1 MADQARDITVIP
13 PRRLSGRYELGEL
26 LGVGGMSEVHLA
38 RDLRLKRDV
47 AVKVLRADLATDPS
61 VNVRFQREAE
71 HAAALNH
78 PAIAAVYDTGE
89 VDGPNGSLPYIVME
103 YVDGLTLR
111 DLLSTRGPLRARRAV
126 EVIGQ
131 ACEALSFSH
140 QRGIVHRDIKPANIM
155 VGPGGSVKVV
165 DFGIAKAIADSA
177 HNVTQTGAVIG
188 TAHYLSPEQA
198 RGDRV
203 DARSDVYSLG
213 CVFYELLSG
222 APPFVGDSAVAVAY
236 QHVGRE
242 PAPPSRHDGR
252 ISPDLDAVVL
262 KAMAKNPDNR
272 YQTAADM
279 RTDLVRWQR
288 GLTPYAASASAD
300 GGAVTAP
307 VPSETVGKNPP
318 AEDPATQQVRRDEPD
333 ASPSIRRWLI
343 AIAVL
348 VALTVA
354 GAVAVNVVNGDE
366 RDATAPDVST
376 SLEPTA
382 SPDASTSPAAIAVPD
397 VSSMTYGDA
406 VRKLTAA
413 GFQRFQRVSLPSPPE
428 MKDRVLGTNP
438 STNQR
443 IATTDEV
450 TVVLGSGL
458 LPGTHG

>member
-1 MADQARDITVIP
+1 VTP

-38 RDLRLKRDV
+38 RDLRLQRDV
-47 AVKVLRADLATDPS
+47 AVKVLRADLTTDPS
-61 VNVRFQREAE
+61 VNARFQREAQ
-71 HAAALNH
+71 HAASLNH
-78 PAIAAVYDTGE
+78 PAIAAIYDTGE
-89 VDGPNGSLPYIVME
+89 VDSPNGSMPYIVME

-111 DLLSTRGPLRARRAV
+111 ELLSTQGPLRARRAV
-126 EVIGQ
+126 EVIGE

-165 DFGIAKAIADSA
+165 DFGIAKAIADST

-203 DARSDVYSLG
+203 DARADVYSLG

-222 APPFVGDSAVAVAY
+222 ATPFVGDSAVAVAY

-242 PAPPSRHDGR
+242 PAPPSTHDGR

-288 GLTPYAASASAD
+288 GLRPSAADD
-300 GGAVTAP
+300 GRGVTAP
-307 VPSETVGKNPP
+307 LPPGTVG
-318 AEDPATQQVRRDEPD
+318 EDPATQPVRTDETD

-343 AIAVL
+343 AVAVL
-348 VALTVA
+348 VALAVA
-354 GAVAVNVVNGDE
+354 GTITVDFVNRDE
-366 RDATAPDVST
+366 RAATAPDVST
-376 SLEPTA
+376 NLEPTA
-382 SPDASTSPAAIAVPD
+382 SPGPSTSPAGVAVPD

-406 VRKLTAA
+406 VRTLTAA
-413 GFQRFQRVSLPSPPE
+413 GFQRFQQVSLPSPPE
-428 MKDRVLGTNP
+428 MRGRVLGTNP
-438 STNQR
+438 LTNQR
-443 IATTDEV
+443 IAVTDEV
-450 TVVLGSGL
+450 TVVLGSGV
-458 LPGTHG
+458 LPGDAHG

>member
-1 MADQARDITVIP
+1 MIP

-38 RDLRLKRDV
+38 RDLRLQRDV
-47 AVKVLRADLATDPS
+47 AVKLLRADLATDPN
-61 VNVRFQREAE
+61 VNVRFQREAR

-78 PAIAAVYDTGE
+78 PAIAAIYDTGE
-89 VDGPNGSLPYIVME
+89 VDSPNGSLPYIVME

-111 DLLSTRGPLRARRAV
+111 DLLTTRGPLRARRAV
-126 EVIGQ
+126 EVIGE

-177 HNVTQTGAVIG
+177 HSVTQTGAVIG

-203 DARSDVYSLG
+203 DARADVYSIG

-242 PAPPSRHDGR
+242 PMPPSTHDSR
-252 ISPDLDAVVL
+252 ISSDLDAVVL

-288 GLTPYAASASAD
+288 GLTPYAAMAIAHGS
-300 GGAVTAP
+300 GVTAP
-307 VPSETVGKNPP
+307 VPSDTVEDNPP
-318 AEDPATQQVRRDEPD
+318 TEDLATPQGRRDDTD

-354 GAVAVNVVNGDE
+354 GAVAVEVVNRDE
-366 RDATAPDVST
+366 RIAAAPDVSSLPAPTPSPDPST
-376 SLEPTA
+376 SLA
-382 SPDASTSPAAIAVPD
+382 GIAVPD
-397 VSSMTYGDA
+397 VSALTYGDA

-413 GFQRFQRVSLPSPPE
+413 GFQRFQKVLLPSPPE

-438 STNQR
+438 LTNQR
-443 IATTDEV
+443 IAVTDEV
-450 TVVLGSGL
+450 TLVLGSGL
-458 LPGTHG
+458 LPGSDDAHR